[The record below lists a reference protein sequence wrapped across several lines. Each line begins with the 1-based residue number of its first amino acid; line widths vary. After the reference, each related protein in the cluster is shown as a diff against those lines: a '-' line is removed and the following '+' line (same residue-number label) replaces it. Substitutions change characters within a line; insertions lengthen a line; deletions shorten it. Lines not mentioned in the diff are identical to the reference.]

1 MTMVRVIRKRGP
13 KPKPKSMFTNGRIID
28 ARLIS
33 LPLGQVYLVPRQ
45 KLVTAEQAE
54 EELRQ
59 HKDESFVT
67 KTRSW
72 A

>member
-1 MTMVRVIRKRGP
+1 
-13 KPKPKSMFTNGRIID
+13 MFTNGRVID